1 MNIDRLNSMKREDK
15 IAMFNNEIN
24 DIENDDL
31 RKLATEI
38 IAGADDYFFTI
49 PASSTGKNHP
59 PFSSGEGGLVRHT
72 KCVVYM
78 VKCLCE
84 SFGIDDEYKRDM
96 LIVAALA
103 HDIKK
108 QGDCAEG
115 VGHTVHEHPLL
126 AARYVQEV
134 YVESDIDLPSGF
146 VSIIA
151 EMISTHMGKWGAYP
165 KYIGDKDPLPMP
177 SNEFEKI
184 LQAADYLASR
194 KEILDFDFK
203 N

>member
-1 MNIDRLNSMKREDK
+1 MNRADK
-15 IAMFNNEIN
+15 IAMFSKEIG
-24 DIENDDL
+24 DIMDDDL
-31 RKLATEI
+31 RKLATEV
-38 IAGADDYFFTI
+38 IACADDYFFTI

-59 PFSSGEGGLVRHT
+59 PFSLGEGGLVRHT

-84 SFGIDDEYKRDM
+84 SFNIDEYKRDM

-108 QGDCAEG
+108 QGDCADG
-115 VGHTVHEHPLL
+115 LGYTVHEHPLL
-126 AARYVQEV
+126 AARYVCEV
-134 YVESDIDLPSGF
+134 YFASDITILNGV

-151 EMISTHMGKWGAYP
+151 DLISSHMGKWGADP
-165 KYIGDKDPLPMP
+165 KFIGDKKPLPVP
-177 SNEFEKI
+177 QTDCEKI

-194 KEILDFDFK
+194 KEILDFEFR
-203 N
+203 

>member
-1 MNIDRLNSMKREDK
+1 MNRADK
-15 IAMFNNEIN
+15 LAMFSKEIE
-24 DIENDDL
+24 DIVDDGL
-31 RKLATEI
+31 KKLATEI

-59 PFSSGEGGLVRHT
+59 KFSLGEGGLVRHT

-84 SFGIDDEYKRDM
+84 SFDVDEYKRDM

-108 QGDCAEG
+108 QGDCSEG
-115 VGHTVHEHPLL
+115 VGHTVYEHPLL
-126 AARYVQEV
+126 AARYICEV
-134 YVESDIDLPSGF
+134 YFASDITILNGA

-151 EMISTHMGKWGAYP
+151 DMISRHMGKWGANP
-165 KYIGDKDPLPMP
+165 KYIGDKKPLPVP
-177 SNEFEKI
+177 STDLDKI

-194 KEILDFDFK
+194 KEILDFKFRD
-203 N
+203 

>member
-1 MNIDRLNSMKREDK
+1 MNRADK
-15 IAMFNNEIN
+15 IAMFSKEIE
-24 DIENDDL
+24 DIVDNDL

-38 IAGADDYFFTI
+38 IAHADDYFFTI

-59 PFSSGEGGLVRHT
+59 PFALGEGGLVRHT

-78 VKCLCE
+78 VERLCE
-84 SFGIDDEYKRDM
+84 SFNIDEYKRDM

-126 AARYVQEV
+126 AAQYICEV
-134 YVESDIDLPSGF
+134 YFAIDESEIYVPNGIMELIVDAIKS
-146 VSIIA
+146 
-151 EMISTHMGKWGAYP
+151 HMGKWGAYS
-165 KYIGDKDPLPMP
+165 KFIGDKKPLPMP
-177 SNEFEKI
+177 QTECEKI

-194 KEILDFDFK
+194 KEILAFEFK
-203 N
+203 

>member
-1 MNIDRLNSMKREDK
+1 MNKEDK
-15 IAMFNNEIN
+15 IALFAKEIN
-24 DIENDDL
+24 DIKDDGL

-38 IAGADDYFFTI
+38 IACADDYFFII

-59 PFSSGEGGLVRHT
+59 PFSLGEGGLVRHT

-84 SFGIDDEYKRDM
+84 SFNIDEYKRDM

-108 QGDCAEG
+108 QGNDG
-115 VGHTVHEHPLL
+115 VGYTVHEHPLL
-126 AARYVQEV
+126 AARYVCEV
-134 YVESDIDLPSGF
+134 YFASDITILNGVVSSIADL
-146 VSIIA
+146 
-151 EMISTHMGKWGAYP
+151 ISSHMGKWGADP
-165 KYIGDKDPLPMP
+165 KFIGDKTPLPMP
-177 SNEFEKI
+177 ESDCTKI

-203 N
+203 

>member
-1 MNIDRLNSMKREDK
+1 MDRKDK
-15 IAMFNNEIN
+15 IAMFNNEID
-24 DIENDDL
+24 DIADDGL
-31 RKLATEI
+31 RNLATEI

-59 PFSSGEGGLVRHT
+59 KFSLGEGGLVRHT

-84 SFGIDDEYKRDM
+84 SFVIDEYKRDM

-108 QGDCAEG
+108 QGDTPNG
-115 VGHTVHEHPLL
+115 LGYTVHEHPLL
-126 AARYVQEV
+126 AARYVCKV
-134 YVESDIDLPSGF
+134 YAASDITILNGV

-151 EMISTHMGKWGAYP
+151 DAISSHMGKWGADP
-165 KYIGDKDPLPMP
+165 KYIGDKDPLPVP

-184 LQAADYLASR
+184 LQAADYIASR

-203 N
+203 

>member
-1 MNIDRLNSMKREDK
+1 MDKKDK
-15 IAMFNNEIN
+15 IALFIKEIDSIN
-24 DIENDDL
+24 DKNL
-31 RKLATEI
+31 KKLATEI
-38 IAGADDYFFTI
+38 IAYADDYFFTI

-59 PFSSGEGGLVRHT
+59 KFSLGEGGLVRHT

-84 SFGIDDEYKRDM
+84 SFNIDEYKRDM

-108 QGDCAEG
+108 QGDDG

-126 AARYVQEV
+126 AARYVCEV
-134 YVESDIDLPSGF
+134 YFASDITILNGV

-151 EMISTHMGKWGAYP
+151 DLISSHMGKWGADP
-165 KYIGDKDPLPMP
+165 KFIGDKTSLPMP
-177 SNEFEKI
+177 ESDCAKI
-184 LQAADYLASR
+184 LQAADYIASR
-194 KEILDFDFK
+194 REILDFDFE
-203 N
+203 

>member
-1 MNIDRLNSMKREDK
+1 MNRADK
-15 IAMFNNEIN
+15 IAMFSKEIEG
-24 DIENDDL
+24 IADDGL

-38 IAGADDYFFTI
+38 IARADDYFFTI

-59 PFSSGEGGLVRHT
+59 SFALGEGGLVRHT

-84 SFGIDDEYKRDM
+84 SFNIDEYKRDM

-108 QGDCAEG
+108 QGDNPNG
-115 VGHTVHEHPLL
+115 VGHTIHEHPLL
-126 AARYVQEV
+126 AARYVCEV
-134 YVESDIDLPSGF
+134 YFASDIVVLNGV

-151 EMISTHMGKWGAYP
+151 DMISSHMGKWGADP
-165 KYIGDKDPLPMP
+165 KFIGDKTPLPMP
-177 SNEFEKI
+177 ESDCAKI

-194 KEILDFDFK
+194 KEILDFKFTD
-203 N
+203 

>member
-1 MNIDRLNSMKREDK
+1 MNRADK
-15 IAMFNNEIN
+15 IAMFSKE
-24 DIENDDL
+24 IENITDVNL
-31 RKLATEI
+31 RKLATEV

-59 PFSSGEGGLVRHT
+59 PFSLGEGGLVRHT

-84 SFGIDDEYKRDM
+84 SFNIDEYKKDM

-115 VGHTVHEHPLL
+115 LGYTVHEHPLL
-126 AARYVQEV
+126 AARYVCEV
-134 YVESDIDLPSGF
+134 YFASDITVLNG
-146 VSIIA
+146 VVGIIA
-151 EMISTHMGKWGAYP
+151 EMISTHMGKWGADP
-165 KYIGDKDPLPMP
+165 KIIGNKKPLPFP
-177 SNEFEKI
+177 QTECEKI

-194 KEILDFDFK
+194 KEILNFK
-203 N
+203 FTD

>member
-1 MNIDRLNSMKREDK
+1 MNRADK
-15 IAMFNNEIN
+15 IAMFSKEIESIV
-24 DIENDDL
+24 DDDL
-31 RKLATEI
+31 RNLATEI
-38 IAGADDYFFTI
+38 IACADDYFFTI

-59 PFSSGEGGLVRHT
+59 PFSLGEGGLVRHT

-84 SFGIDDEYKRDM
+84 SFDIDDYKRDM

-115 VGHTVHEHPLL
+115 LGYTVHEHPLL
-126 AARYVQEV
+126 AARYVCEV
-134 YVESDIDLPSGF
+134 YFASDITILNGV
-146 VSIIA
+146 VSLIADII
-151 EMISTHMGKWGAYP
+151 SSHMGKWGADP
-165 KYIGDKDPLPMP
+165 KFIGDKKPLPLP
-177 SNEFEKI
+177 ESDCEKI

-194 KEILDFDFK
+194 KEILDFKFVD
-203 N
+203 

>member
-1 MNIDRLNSMKREDK
+1 MNRADK
-15 IAMFNNEIN
+15 IAMFSKEIE
-24 DIENDDL
+24 DITDSDL

-38 IAGADDYFFTI
+38 IAQADDYFFTI

-59 PFSSGEGGLVRHT
+59 PFALGEGGLVRHT

-78 VKCLCE
+78 VECLCE
-84 SFGIDDEYKRDM
+84 SFNIDEYKKDM

-126 AARYVQEV
+126 AAHYVCEV
-134 YVESDIDLPSGF
+134 YCASDIVILDG
-146 VSIIA
+146 VVGIIA
-151 EMISTHMGKWGAYP
+151 DMISSHMGKWGAHP
-165 KYIGDKDPLPMP
+165 KFIGDKKPLPLP
-177 SNEFEKI
+177 KSDCDKI

-194 KEILDFDFK
+194 KEILDFKFIE
-203 N
+203 

>member
-1 MNIDRLNSMKREDK
+1 MKREDK
-15 IAMFNNEIN
+15 VAMFNNEIN
-24 DIENDDL
+24 DIVNDDL

-84 SFGIDDEYKRDM
+84 SFIIDEYKRDM

-115 VGHTVHEHPLL
+115 LGHTVHEHPKL
-126 AARYVQEV
+126 AARHV
-134 YVESDIDLPSGF
+134 YQTYCMFSDEIYTLGG
-146 VSIIA
+146 IIEIICDA
-151 EMISTHMGKWGAYP
+151 ISSHMGKWGADP
-165 KYIGDKDPLPMP
+165 KYIGDKEPLPVP
-177 SNEFEKI
+177 TNEFEKI

>member
-1 MNIDRLNSMKREDK
+1 MNRADK
-15 IAMFNNEIN
+15 IAMFSKEIE
-24 DIENDDL
+24 DIVDDNL
-31 RKLATEI
+31 RKLATEV
-38 IAGADDYFFTI
+38 IACADDYFFTI

-59 PFSSGEGGLVRHT
+59 PFSLGEGGLVRHT

-84 SFGIDDEYKRDM
+84 SFNIDEYKRDM

-126 AARYVQEV
+126 AARYVCEV
-134 YVESDIDLPSGF
+134 YFASDITVLNG
-146 VSIIA
+146 VISIIA
-151 EMISTHMGKWGAYP
+151 DLISSHMGKWGADP
-165 KYIGDKDPLPMP
+165 KFIGDKTPLPIP
-177 SNEFEKI
+177 ESDCAKI

-194 KEILDFDFK
+194 KEILDFKFID
-203 N
+203 

>member
-1 MNIDRLNSMKREDK
+1 MKKDTK
-15 IAMFNNEIN
+15 IAMFDNEIN
-24 DIENDDL
+24 DIVDDDL

-38 IAGADDYFFTI
+38 IACADDYFFTI

-84 SFGIDDEYKRDM
+84 SFNIDEYNRDM
-96 LIVAALA
+96 LIIAALA

-108 QGDCAEG
+108 QGNGADG

-126 AARYVQEV
+126 AAQYVCEV
-134 YVESDIDLPSGF
+134 YFASDIDILPG
-146 VSIIA
+146 VIGIIA
-151 EMISTHMGKWGAYP
+151 DMIKSHMGKWGADTQF
-165 KYIGDKDPLPMP
+165 IGDKKPLPLP
-177 SNEFEKI
+177 QSDCDKI

-194 KEILDFDFK
+194 KEILDFKFRD
-203 N
+203 